1 VPAAAEA
8 SLDFLLRFQIRKPIT
23 PATMAMTATPPTTP
37 PAMAPA
43 FEPPPSL
50 SFSSACEEVR
60 ALGSGVPE
68 EAGTAWTEVV
78 VERVP
83 SELVTV
89 MVTSRV
95 EEGPVESGVVDVFGG
110 GIVELSLVV
119 VLVSLDRVVGEVSDR
134 VVDRDEVAVWLGVSV
149 TVQSD
154 WQLNMVSGD

>member
-1 VPAAAEA
+1 MPAAAEA

-83 SELVTV
+83 SE
-89 MVTSRV
+89 S
-95 EEGPVESGVVDVFGG
+95 EC
-110 GIVELSLVV
+110 
-119 VLVSLDRVVGEVSDR
+119 EVSQCGLEMGWEGCAYWSR
-134 VVDRDEVAVWLGVSV
+134 SWSLHVWKKDQWSLG
-149 TVQSD
+149 
-154 WQLNMVSGD
+154 L

>member
-1 VPAAAEA
+1 
-8 SLDFLLRFQIRKPIT
+8 
-23 PATMAMTATPPTTP
+23 
-37 PAMAPA
+37 
-43 FEPPPSL
+43 
-50 SFSSACEEVR
+50 
-60 ALGSGVPE
+60 
-68 EAGTAWTEVV
+68 
-78 VERVP
+78 
-83 SELVTV
+83 